1 MEDSAR
7 RTQQDLNLATR
18 KAEQAGLIIYYS
30 IFFVHFLIED
40 PIFSFPPFNFPLY
53 FSATKE
59 TSNYCI
65 CEKMWKCM
73 YIIYVYIC
81 KNHFFLDFMY
91 LFCECEAWRR
101 FQATQWLESLVGP
114 LGISNQPSEKEFIS
128 CLRSG
133 LILCNAINK
142 IQPGSVPK
150 VKFISIYNICL
161 L

>member
-18 KAEQAGLIIYYS
+18 KAEQAGLLIYYS

-40 PIFSFPPFNFPLY
+40 PIFFFPPFNFPLY

-65 CEKMWKCM
+65 CEKMWKYM

-81 KNHFFLDFMY
+81 KNHFF
-91 LFCECEAWRR
+91 
-101 FQATQWLESLVGP
+101 S
-114 LGISNQPSEKEFIS
+114 
-128 CLRSG
+128 
-133 LILCNAINK
+133 ILCIYFVN
-142 IQPGSVPK
+142 
-150 VKFISIYNICL
+150 VKLGGDSKL
-161 L
+161 LNGLRA